1 MENKVGRLTFPNF
14 KIYYKG
20 TVIKKVQYWHK
31 SNEKQTNGIEP
42 SSEIKPYI
50 FGQLIFNSDHEKGA
64 KTILIQERIVSLTH
78 DAETTGYP
86 HAKE

>member
-1 MENKVGRLTFPNF
+1 MVWLKYRHIDQWNR
-14 KIYYKG
+14 
-20 TVIKKVQYWHK
+20 
-31 SNEKQTNGIEP
+31 IE

-64 KTILIQERIVSLTH
+64 KTILIQERIVSLTN